1 MLQKLK
7 YDIDFVDVVQWIQ
20 LVSDTQ
26 LVMEDEMQSRED
38 VRWAVKG

>member
-26 LVMEDEMQSRED
+26 LVMEDKMQSRED
-38 VRWAVKG
+38 VRWAMKG